1 MPREIIKKFEV
12 EYLQILNE
20 EGEMDQSVNPNLSE
34 DMIKKMYHLMLLA
47 RTFDEKLFKLQR
59 SGKIGTYAEVKG
71 EEACQIGSAMA
82 TAKTDWFVPAFRE
95 LAFSL
100 ARGADRAKIV
110 QAWNGDTRS
119 VMTYKECRD
128 LPISIPIASQLLHA
142 TGIAWASKIK
152 KENDATITFFGD
164 GATSEGDFHEA
175 LNFAGVFKLPIVYIC
190 QNNGWAISTPRSGQT
205 AAETIAQKAIAYGI
219 HGIQVDG
226 NDVFAVYQATKEAM
240 DRAKKGEGAT
250 LIECITYRL
259 GDHTTSDDSLKYRT
273 EEEIKEM
280 WKKEPI
286 TRLKLFLQKNNMWD
300 EEYGT
305 WVQEECNK
313 EIDEAVEKGLAFEPP
328 KPEELF
334 TYVFDKMPPDLVKQK
349 NELLEELKEGSQ

>member
-1 MPREIIKKFEV
+1 MPRKIIKRFEV

-20 EGEMDQSVNPNLSE
+20 EGEMDQSVNPHLEE
-34 DMIKKMYHLMLLA
+34 DMIKEMYHLMLLA
-47 RTFDEKLFKLQR
+47 RTFDDKLFKLQR

-82 TAKTDWFVPAFRE
+82 TKKTDWFVPAFRE
-95 LAFSL
+95 LAFAL

-110 QAWNGDTRS
+110 QAWNGDARS
-119 VMTYKECRD
+119 VLCEGECRD
-128 LPISIPIASQLLHA
+128 LPTAIPIASQLLHA
-142 TGIAWASKIK
+142 TGIAWASQIK

-175 LNFAGVFKLPIVYIC
+175 LNFAEVFKLPIIFMC
-190 QNNGWAISTPRSGQT
+190 QNNGWAISTPTSAQT
-205 AAETIAQKAIAYGI
+205 ASETIAQKAIAYGI

-240 DRAKKGEGAT
+240 DRAKSGEGAT
-250 LIECITYRL
+250 LIECMTYRL
-259 GDHTTSDDSLKYRT
+259 GDHTTSDDSLKYRS

-300 EEYGT
+300 EKYGD

-313 EIDEAVEKGLAFEPP
+313 EVEAAVEKGLSFEPP

-334 TYVFDKMPPDLVKQK
+334 TYVFDKMPPDLEKQK
-349 NELLEELKEGSQ
+349 NELLEELKEGL